1 MTGNNIIELTPFRAD
16 LARALTRRGE
26 RLLAATDL
34 AEEVAALEPLE
45 AYYIIRELGMDQ
57 ALPILRELDH
67 EQMQACLDLDC
78 WNRYDF
84 SAENLEE
91 WLAPFAGVDA
101 ETLAQTF
108 LSLDYVL
115 QLLFLTQSVTVYD
128 PDTDQVP
135 PEDEER
141 ETTARAMTPD
151 GFYLL
156 ELKNPDQAFKVHP
169 FALLDAMYQYDPAA
183 THRLMSEI
191 RVDLPTQIEEEALHF
206 RSSRMEDLGFA
217 TPIEATALFSKP
229 PTRQPLPRPQ
239 DPLDSAVTRLPS
251 VYAAPL
257 AETSLLQQGLSLVT
271 DQKNLS
277 RLQQEL
283 IWTINS
289 AIMAYGEKP
298 QDIEHITA
306 IVTRV
311 RDTISLGLEL
321 LLAQGEPPCQPG
333 EAQAAAKA
341 AELLEIWPMTDLFRH
356 GYGATMVLQEAVRQA
371 LAEPGFAAWYNLAD
385 TEQSDEP
392 ADRLERAFVA
402 GLMGRQ
408 PLRGGFD
415 PGNAETVKAF
425 TGLAEITAA
434 QARLKRLVG
443 HFIRIKRNVTP
454 VKTGVTFFGDH
465 SS

>member
-1 MTGNNIIELTPFRAD
+1 MTDSNIIELTPFRAD

-26 RLLAATDL
+26 RLLASADL
-34 AEEVAALEPLE
+34 AEEIAALEPLE

-57 ALPILRELDH
+57 ALPILRELDQ

-84 SAENLEE
+84 SVENLEE
-91 WLAPFAGVDA
+91 WLAPFAAVDA

-108 LSLDYVL
+108 LSLEYVL
-115 QLLFLTQSVTVYD
+115 QLLFLTKSVTVYD
-128 PDTDQVP
+128 PDADQIP

-156 ELKNPDQAFKVHP
+156 ELKNPDQAYKVHP

-217 TPIEATALFSKP
+217 TPLEATALFSKP
-229 PTRQPLPRPQ
+229 PTRRPLPRPQ

-257 AETSLLQQGLSLVT
+257 AETTLLQQGLSLVT
-271 DQKNLS
+271 DPKSLS
-277 RLQQEL
+277 RLEQEL
-283 IWTINS
+283 VWTINS

-311 RDTISLGLEL
+311 RDTISLGLEV
-321 LLAQGEPPCQPG
+321 LLAQGEPPCRPG

-356 GYGATMVLQEAVRQA
+356 GYGATMVLQEDVRQA
-371 LAEPGFAAWYNLAD
+371 LAEPRFAAWYNLAD

-392 ADRLERAFVA
+392 ADRLERAAVGA
-402 GLMGRQ
+402 RGLN
-408 PLRGGFD
+408 LRGGFD

-425 TGLAEITAA
+425 AGLAEIAAA

-443 HFIRIKRNVTP
+443 HFK
-454 VKTGVTFFGDH
+454 G
-465 SS
+465 

>member
-1 MTGNNIIELTPFRAD
+1 MTDNNIIELTPFRAD
-16 LARALTRRGE
+16 LARSLTRRGE

-45 AYYIIRELGMDQ
+45 AYYIVREMGMDQ
-57 ALPILRELDH
+57 ALPILRELSH
-67 EQMQACLDLDC
+67 EQLQACLDLDC

-84 SAENLEE
+84 SVESLEE
-91 WLAPFAGVDA
+91 WLAPFAAVDG

-108 LSLDYVL
+108 FSLEYVL
-115 QLLFLTQSVTVYD
+115 QLLFLTKSVTVYD
-128 PDTDQVP
+128 PDADQIP
-135 PEDEER
+135 PEDETR

-156 ELKNPDQAFKVHP
+156 ELKNPDQAYKVHP
-169 FALLDAMYQYDPAA
+169 FALLDAMYQYDPTA
-183 THRLMSEI
+183 THRLMSEV

-206 RSSRMEDLGFA
+206 RSSRMQDLGFA
-217 TPIEATALFSKP
+217 TPIEATALFSRP
-229 PTRQPLPRPQ
+229 PSGKPLPRPQ

-257 AETSLLQQGLSLVT
+257 TETTLLQQGLSLVS
-271 DQKNLS
+271 DQNTLS
-277 RLQQEL
+277 RLEQEL
-283 IWTINS
+283 VWTINS

-311 RDTISLGLEL
+311 RDTISLGLES
-321 LLAQGEPPCQPG
+321 LLAHEKPFCAPDDTSAP
-333 EAQAAAKA
+333 AKA

-356 GYGATMVLQEAVRQA
+356 GYAATTVLQDEARKA
-371 LAEPGFAAWYNLAD
+371 LAEERNFADWYNLAD

-402 GLMGRQ
+402 ALLGRQ
-408 PLRGGFD
+408 PLHGGFD
-415 PGNAETVKAF
+415 PGNAETVRAF
-425 TGLAEITAA
+425 ASLAEIAAA
-434 QARLKRLVG
+434 QVRLKRLVG
-443 HFIRIKRNVTP
+443 HFSGK
-454 VKTGVTFFGDH
+454 K
-465 SS
+465 